1 MESMNKNIS
10 ALKEMLEK
18 RETYIRF
25 SPAGTALM

>member
-1 MESMNKNIS
+1 MEIINKDIS

-25 SPAGTALM
+25 SPLGTAIM